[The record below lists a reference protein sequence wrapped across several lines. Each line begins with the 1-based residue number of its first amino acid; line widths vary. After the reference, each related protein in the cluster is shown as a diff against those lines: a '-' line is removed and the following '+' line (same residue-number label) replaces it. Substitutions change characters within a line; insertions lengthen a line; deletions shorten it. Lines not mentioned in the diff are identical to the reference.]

1 MEKPDFFLT
10 RRFRLQPA
18 TLADTPSFG
27 ELWNLAGV
35 RRFLFDDEPVSLEW
49 VGNELQRNEQTLAE
63 KGYGLWK
70 VVFRNNPASL
80 IGFAGFRHFFDP
92 PELQLLYG
100 VHPDWWGNNIAPEV
114 AQAVIQVGFDL
125 LQFDQIVASADAPN
139 QASFRVMEKVGMR
152 FQKKLIIDGKE
163 TIFYE
168 LNRAAFTPDLEFRH
182 LNQPLYRET

>member
-1 MEKPDFFLT
+1 MMKTDSFVT

-18 TLADTPSFG
+18 TLADTLSFG

-35 RRFLFDDEPVSLEW
+35 RRFLFDDEPVSIEW
-49 VGNELQRNEQTLAE
+49 VENELHCNEQTFAE

-70 VVFRNNPASL
+70 VVFRDNPAPL

-100 VHPDWWGNNIAPEV
+100 VHPDWWGNHVAPEV
-114 AQAVIQVGFDL
+114 ARAVVQVGFDF
-125 LQFDQIVASADAPN
+125 LQFDPIVASADAPN
-139 QASFRVMEKVGMR
+139 QSSFRVMEKIGMH
-152 FQKKLIIDGKE
+152 FQKRVIIGGKE

-168 LNRAAFTPDLEFRH
+168 LHQGEFTPDLEFRR
-182 LNQPLYRET
+182 LNQSLYGES